1 MTSRCPVPV
10 EQQPINE
17 YQDVRESWFYSW
29 AGRDLAGF
37 LKPVIGLWLL
47 SWAFA
52 GPIAAASFH
61 PAKQPLLFCLSG
73 MMGAFSLPILALVQL
88 YIGWSHVGG
97 RLRQQAVPYEES
109 GWYDGQ
115 VWVKPEDVVIAISFP
130 RYSSATVKAAQYCRR
145 AGATVIGLTDSRLYP
160 LGSHADFVLEAKSDM
175 VSLVDS
181 LVAPMSVINALIV
194 AIAPFS
200 FNVGAVA
207 FNGIALGTV
216 AAIVV
221 YHLMSSVARA
231 RGTA

>member
-1 MTSRCPVPV
+1 MTSRCPVPI

-115 VWVKPEDVVIAISFP
+115 VWVKPEDVVSRDRLIVDYQVKPILRRIQKTFGVIA
-130 RYSSATVKAAQYCRR
+130 
-145 AGATVIGLTDSRLYP
+145 GLL
-160 LGSHADFVLEAKSDM
+160 A
-175 VSLVDS
+175 VSLV
-181 LVAPMSVINALIV
+181 LWQFV
-194 AIAPFS
+194 
-200 FNVGAVA
+200 
-207 FNGIALGTV
+207 
-216 AAIVV
+216 
-221 YHLMSSVARA
+221 
-231 RGTA
+231 